1 MSGTAE
7 IVDYEELARMSSV
20 WAEAAASMART
31 GFHVAALAGSSELL
45 AGAMFDPA
53 GAARAEASILRAAVG
68 PQGLAG
74 LGARLE
80 VDSILLKA
88 VIAKE
93 QYVDD
98 LPLHQVAALER
109 WLVGLPL
116 ELALGPRRALHE
128 GTRDG
133 AALANAMTGYASPH
147 TQTLLE
153 LFAPSL
159 RFRLDA
165 MENRRLSVDPVFG
178 LPLASL
184 VPNSERSGGSVSVS
198 RYAPSWGGQ
207 PPPSIG
213 SMFDRVGDL
222 EDQPAASIAVQ
233 RVVGADGVA
242 RYVVVLSG
250 MRSMTSTSDPEDLL
264 GSGAALVRTTTN
276 YTTCVREAID
286 AAVVPRGAEVL
297 LVGHSEGGIVA
308 MDLAGDP
315 GFNGGRVRVKQVVA
329 AGSPISSKA
338 VAQGSGTRVLSIEN
352 VNDIVTHLD
361 AADPPASHQSVE
373 RLTYRFADDEHN
385 IVASHDVSLY
395 ARRAAALAGSPNPLL
410 IDVQAGLRPFMDGSA
425 TTEIFTMHDRV
436 TP

>member
-1 MSGTAE
+1 MSGAAE

-20 WAEAAASMART
+20 WGEAAASMART
-31 GFHVAALAGSSELL
+31 GLQVAALASSSDLL
-45 AGAMFDPA
+45 ASAIFDPM
-53 GAARAEASILRAAVG
+53 GAARAEAGILRAAVG
-68 PQGLAG
+68 PRGLADLGVG
-74 LGARLE
+74 LAL
-80 VDSILLKA
+80 DSVLLKA

-109 WLVGLPL
+109 WLLTLPL
-116 ELALGPRRALHE
+116 GLTLDPARALHD
-128 GTRDG
+128 GTRDI
-133 AALANAMTGYASPH
+133 AALANAITGYTAPH
-147 TQTLLE
+147 LQMLLE

-159 RFRLDA
+159 RFRLDV
-165 MENRRLSVDPVFG
+165 EQHRPISVDPVFG

-184 VPNSERSGGSVSVS
+184 VPGSERTGGSVSIS
-198 RYAPSWGGQ
+198 RYTPSWAGQ

-213 SMFDRVGDL
+213 SMLDRVGDL
-222 EDQPAASIAVQ
+222 EDRPAASIAVQ
-233 RVVGADGVA
+233 QVTSTDGVA

-250 MRSMTSTSDPEDLL
+250 MRSMTSTADPEDLL

-286 AAVVPRGAEVL
+286 TALVPRGAEVL

-315 GFNGGRVRVKQVVA
+315 AFNGARVRVKQVVA
-329 AGSPISSKA
+329 AGAPISSMP
-338 VAQGSGTRVLSIEN
+338 VADGSGTRVLSIEN

-361 AADPPASHQSVE
+361 AADPPAAHQSVE
-373 RLTYRFADDEHN
+373 RLTYRFADDERN

-395 ARRAAALAGSPNPLL
+395 ARQAAGLAESPNPLM
-410 IDVQAGLRPFMDGSA
+410 IDVQAGLRPFMGGSA
-425 TTEIFTMHDRV
+425 TTTVFTMHDRV

>member
-1 MSGTAE
+1 MSGSAE

-20 WAEAAASMART
+20 WGEAAAAMART
-31 GFHVAALAGSSELL
+31 GFGVAALAGSAELL
-45 AGAMFDPA
+45 ASAMFDPM
-53 GAARAEASILRAAVG
+53 GAARAEAGIVRAAVG
-68 PQGLAG
+68 PRGLAALSAG
-74 LGARLE
+74 LE
-80 VDSILLKA
+80 IDSLLLKA
-88 VIAKE
+88 VVAKE

-98 LPLHQVAALER
+98 LPFHEIGALER
-109 WLVGLPL
+109 WLVALPL
-116 ELALGPRRALHE
+116 ELALDPTLALRD
-128 GTRDG
+128 GTRDS
-133 AALANAMTGYASPH
+133 AALANAVTGYAAPH
-147 TQTLLE
+147 TETLLE
-153 LFAPSL
+153 LLAPSL
-159 RFRLDA
+159 GFRLGVA
-165 MENRRLSVDPVFG
+165 ERRQLSVDPVFG
-178 LPLASL
+178 LPLAPL
-184 VPNSERSGGSVSVS
+184 VPNNERTGGSVSVS
-198 RYAPSWGGQ
+198 RYAPSWGGR

-213 SMFDRVGDL
+213 SMLHRVGDL

-233 RVVGADGVA
+233 RVAGTDGVA

-250 MRSMTSTSDPEDLL
+250 MRSMTNTSDPEDLL

-286 AAVVPRGAEVL
+286 AALVPRGAQVL

-315 GFNGGRVRVKQVVA
+315 AFNGGRVRVQQVVA
-329 AGSPISSKA
+329 AGSPISSKP

-373 RLTYRFADDEHN
+373 RLTYRFANDQHN

-395 ARRAAALAGSPNPLL
+395 ARQAAGLADSPNPLM
-410 IDVQAGLRPFMDGSA
+410 IAVQAGLRPFMDGSA
-425 TTEIFTMHDRV
+425 TTEVFTMHDRV

>member
-1 MSGTAE
+1 VSGATE

-20 WAEAAASMART
+20 WGEAAASMACAGLR
-31 GFHVAALAGSSELL
+31 VAALAGSSELL
-45 AGAMFDPA
+45 AGAMFDPM
-53 GAARAEASILRAAVG
+53 GAARAEAIILGAAVG
-68 PQGLAG
+68 PRGLVG

-80 VDSILLKA
+80 VDSVLLKA

-109 WLVGLPL
+109 WLVTLPL
-116 ELALGPRRALHE
+116 EVTLGPSRALRD
-128 GTRDG
+128 GTRDS
-133 AALANAMTGYASPH
+133 AALANAITGLAAPH

-159 RFRLDA
+159 RFRLDVA
-165 MENRRLSVDPVFG
+165 ERRPMSVDPVFG
-178 LPLASL
+178 LPLAPL
-184 VPNSERSGGSVSVS
+184 VPHSERTGGSVSIS

-207 PPPSIG
+207 PPPSI
-213 SMFDRVGDL
+213 SAMLDRVGDL

-233 RVVGADGVA
+233 RVVGADGVS

-250 MRSMTSTSDPEDLL
+250 MRSMTSTADPEDLL
-264 GSGAALVRTTTN
+264 GSGAALVRTMTN
-276 YTTCVREAID
+276 YTTCVREAVD
-286 AAVVPRGAEVL
+286 AALVPRGAEVL

-315 GFNGGRVRVKQVVA
+315 KFNGGRVRVKQVVA
-329 AGSPISSKA
+329 AGSPISSKP
-338 VAQGSGTRVLSIEN
+338 VALGSGTRVLSIEN

-361 AADPPASHQSVE
+361 AADPPASDQSVE

-385 IVASHDVSLY
+385 VVASHDVSLY
-395 ARRAAALAGSPNPLL
+395 ARRAAGLADSPNPLM
-410 IDVQAGLRPFMDGSA
+410 IDVQAGLRPFAAGSA
-425 TTEIFTMHDRV
+425 TTTVFTMHDRL

>member
-1 MSGTAE
+1 VSGAAE
-7 IVDYEELARMSSV
+7 IVDYEELARMSAV
-20 WAEAAASMART
+20 WGEAAASMART
-31 GFHVAALAGSSELL
+31 GFHVAALACSSDLL
-45 AGAMFDPA
+45 ASAMFDPM
-53 GAARAEASILRAAVG
+53 GAARAEAGILSAAVG
-68 PQGLAG
+68 PRGLAALSAG
-74 LGARLE
+74 LE
-80 VDSILLKA
+80 VDSVLLKA

-98 LPLHQVAALER
+98 LPLHQVAALGR
-109 WLVGLPL
+109 WLVALPL
-116 ELALGPRRALHE
+116 ELTLDPRRALRD
-128 GTRDG
+128 GTRDS
-133 AALANAMTGYASPH
+133 AALANAITGYAAPH
-147 TQTLLE
+147 TQLLLE

-159 RFRLDA
+159 RFRLDVA
-165 MENRRLSVDPVFG
+165 QHRPMSVDPVFG
-178 LPLASL
+178 LPLAPL
-184 VPNSERSGGSVSVS
+184 IPGGQRTGGSVSIS
-198 RYAPSWGGQ
+198 RYAPSWGRQ

-213 SMFDRVGDL
+213 SMLDRVGDL
-222 EDQPAASIAVQ
+222 EDQPTASIAVQ
-233 RVVGADGVA
+233 RVTSTGGVV

-286 AAVVPRGAEVL
+286 TALVPHGAEVL

-315 GFNGGRVRVKQVVA
+315 AFNGARVRVKQVVA
-329 AGSPISSKA
+329 AGAPISSMP
-338 VAQGSGTRVLSIEN
+338 VADGSGTRVLSIEN

-361 AADPPASHQSVE
+361 AADPPASQQSVE

-395 ARRAAALAGSPNPLL
+395 ARRAVVLTDSPNPL
-410 IDVQAGLRPFMDGSA
+410 IADVQAALRPFMGGSA
-425 TTEIFTMHDRV
+425 TTTVFTLRDRV